1 MSIQD
6 KINEDIKSSMIEK
19 NVDKLA
25 ALRAVKSAFLLEMS
39 KDGSTSVSDTTAQSI
54 ISKLVKQRK
63 DSYDIYIQKDRVD
76 LATDE
81 MNQISYLNDY
91 LPEQMSEDE
100 IYIAVKD
107 IIAELKPAGI
117 SDLGITMGA
126 VMPKL
131 KGRADGKL
139 ISRIVREE
147 LISL

>member
-107 IIAELKPAGI
+107 IIAKLNPAGI
-117 SDLGITMGA
+117 SDLGTIMGA

-139 ISRIVREE
+139 ISRIVREK
-147 LISL
+147 LMSL

>member
-6 KINEDIKSSMIEK
+6 KINDDIKSAMIEK

-39 KDGSTSVSDTTAQSI
+39 KDGSTSVSNTIAQSI
-54 ISKLVKQRK
+54 ILKLVKQRK

-91 LPEQMSEDE
+91 LPDQMSEDE
-100 IYIAVKD
+100 RAGAIRKAIESAEDNTEQCWKD
-107 IIAELKPAGI
+107 LTPI
-117 SDLGITMGA
+117 SIKFH
-126 VMPKL
+126 VFK
-131 KGRADGKL
+131 
-139 ISRIVREE
+139 IVCMEYLCKRSPFV
-147 LISL
+147 LMC

>member
-39 KDGSTSVSDTTAQSI
+39 KDGSTSVSDTIAQSI

-91 LPEQMSEDE
+91 LPDQMSEDE

-107 IIAELKPAGI
+107 IIAKLNPTGI
-117 SDLGITMGA
+117 SDLGTIMGA
-126 VMPKL
+126 VMAKL

-147 LISL
+147 LMSL

>member
-39 KDGSTSVSDTTAQSI
+39 KDGSTSVSDTIAQSI

-107 IIAELKPAGI
+107 IIAKLNPTGI
-117 SDLGITMGA
+117 SDLGTIMGA
-126 VMPKL
+126 VMAKL

-147 LISL
+147 LMSL

>member
-107 IIAELKPAGI
+107 IIAELKPSGI
-117 SDLGITMGA
+117 SDLGNTMSA
-126 VMPKL
+126 VMSKL

-147 LISL
+147 LMSL

>member
-1 MSIQD
+1 MGQKVNPIGLRLGVNRSWDSIWFDEKNFAD

-91 LPEQMSEDE
+91 CMMIFL
-100 IYIAVKD
+100 
-107 IIAELKPAGI
+107 
-117 SDLGITMGA
+117 
-126 VMPKL
+126 
-131 KGRADGKL
+131 
-139 ISRIVREE
+139 
-147 LISL
+147 